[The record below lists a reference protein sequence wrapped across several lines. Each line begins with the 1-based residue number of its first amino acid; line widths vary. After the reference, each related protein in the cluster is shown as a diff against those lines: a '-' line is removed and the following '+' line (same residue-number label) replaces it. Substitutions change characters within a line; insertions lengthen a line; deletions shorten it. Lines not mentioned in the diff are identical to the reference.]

1 MLIKKKKKMHH
12 DIALLANTNFDCITD
27 FISRSLTDT
36 YNERNYFNLIDV
48 IIKYDY
54 MKEEI
59 NKLET

>member
-1 MLIKKKKKMHH
+1 MHH
-12 DIALLANTNFDCITD
+12 DTELLANTNFDCITD

-59 NKLET
+59 KKLET

>member
-1 MLIKKKKKMHH
+1 MHH
-12 DIALLANTNFDCITD
+12 DTALLANTNFDRITD

-54 MKEEI
+54 MKDEI